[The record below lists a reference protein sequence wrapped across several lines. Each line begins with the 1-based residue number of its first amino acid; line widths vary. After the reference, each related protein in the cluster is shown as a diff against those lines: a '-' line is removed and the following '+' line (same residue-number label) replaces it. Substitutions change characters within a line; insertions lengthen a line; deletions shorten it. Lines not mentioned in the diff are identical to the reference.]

1 MERKTHHE
9 SCWNGHGLGAGGGS
23 SWRRIRRDSFGA
35 GHPALPQ
42 SAPDVTHVLPP
53 GRTGVDVP
61 QRGARILVAGVGNMF
76 LRDDGFGPEVARR
89 LASGGNPNAGADPAA
104 DPDAGPSVDAVGQG
118 VKVVDYGIRGMHLAY
133 DLLAGVDVLVLVDA
147 VPPAGGEDPAPGSIR
162 VLRVRSGDL
171 DSSASFDPHG
181 MDPVA
186 VLGRLRSLG
195 GELPVT
201 YVVGCVPADLGE
213 GIGLSAPVAAAVP
226 EALAAVG
233 ELLAQFASVNP

>member
-1 MERKTHHE
+1 M
-9 SCWNGHGLGAGGGS
+9 
-23 SWRRIRRDSFGA
+23 
-35 GHPALPQ
+35 
-42 SAPDVTHVLPP
+42 HVLPR
-53 GRTGVDVP
+53 GRTGVESP
-61 QRGARILVAGVGNMF
+61 KRGASVLVAGVGNMF

-89 LASGGNPNAGADPAA
+89 LASDSDSAADPAA
-104 DPDAGPSVDAVGQG
+104 VAVGQS

-147 VPPAGGEDPAPGSIR
+147 MPPDADEDTAPGSIR
-162 VLRVRSGDL
+162 VLQVRSGDL

-195 GELPVT
+195 GELPLT
-201 YVVGCVPADLGE
+201 YVVGCVPADLAE

-226 EALAAVG
+226 EALAAVA
-233 ELLAQFASVNP
+233 ELLALHASANP